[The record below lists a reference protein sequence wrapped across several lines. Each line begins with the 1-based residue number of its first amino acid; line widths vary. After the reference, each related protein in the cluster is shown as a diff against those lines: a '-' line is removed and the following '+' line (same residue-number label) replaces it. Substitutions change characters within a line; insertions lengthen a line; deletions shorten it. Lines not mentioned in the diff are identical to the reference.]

1 METIKKVIRYVILEI
16 DYWLLRLMGGILI
29 DRKKIRFCH
38 ISMDDV
44 SFSIDHNRIGVE
56 GNTLSYLEKL
66 GCPVT
71 LFLYKKVAKSTSYSN
86 FSNSNIVFNYH
97 LAEFYEDANIVP
109 PTSSYCRF
117 HYYKAS
123 SLGLKNF
130 TIWGGKALFTCH
142 DNYRVSY
149 DLNEYENKQVNTV
162 YKYSKN
168 GIEYIKTDIR
178 LEWPIVIQLLQTK
191 PHVLL
196 VVFGHECT
204 MSRYAKRLNFLVK
217 ILKNKQIKLIK

>member
-1 METIKKVIRYVILEI
+1 MKTTNKVIRYVILEI

-44 SFSIDHNRIGVE
+44 SFCMDYNRIGIE
-56 GNTLSYLEKL
+56 ENTLSYLEKL

-71 LFLYKKVAKSTSYSN
+71 LFLYKKVEISTSYR
-86 FSNSNIVFNYH
+86 FLSNSNIVFNYH
-97 LAEFYEDANIVP
+97 LVKFYEDANIVP
-109 PTSSYCRF
+109 PTSSYSRF

-123 SLGLKNF
+123 SLDLKKF
-130 TIWGGKALFTCH
+130 AIWGGKVLFTCH

-149 DLNEYENKQVNTV
+149 DLNEYENKQVNTL

-168 GIEYIKTDIR
+168 GIGYIKTDIR
-178 LEWPIVIQLLQTK
+178 LEWPIVIQLLKTK
-191 PHVLL
+191 PHALL

>member
-56 GNTLSYLEKL
+56 ENTLSYLEKL

-71 LFLYKKVAKSTSYSN
+71 LFLYEKVAKSTSYSN

-130 TIWGGKALFTCH
+130 TIWGGQSSI
-142 DNYRVSY
+142 Y
-149 DLNEYENKQVNTV
+149 
-162 YKYSKN
+162 
-168 GIEYIKTDIR
+168 
-178 LEWPIVIQLLQTK
+178 
-191 PHVLL
+191 
-196 VVFGHECT
+196 
-204 MSRYAKRLNFLVK
+204 MS
-217 ILKNKQIKLIK
+217 